1 MSPGNR
7 NASGLPARKN
17 ASPNSRQFEATS
29 TASILT
35 KRKEE
40 TAMKKTNSLLAI
52 AAVSLALALPC
63 TLAAA
68 PPRSFHQTFS
78 GLSAFADFES
88 VDPSG
93 CIFTSVIVNPTE
105 AEVSHPA
112 VSSSAV
118 LSVNEFDGC
127 TNTYLLSAF
136 GSVNLVDQQFQI
148 TELKS
153 ATLKTTAE
161 IFDFVSNTQIMVDV
175 NVSWVGIGGD
185 DRSSSRFTFVSRSP
199 RFLSIFRDLGVSR
212 DASATGSVTLAGTDL
227 TPNPTAPGFASL
239 SSDKNHT
246 VDVQLH

>member
-1 MSPGNR
+1 
-7 NASGLPARKN
+7 
-17 ASPNSRQFEATS
+17 
-29 TASILT
+29 
-35 KRKEE
+35 
-40 TAMKKTNSLLAI
+40 MKKTNSLLAI
-52 AAVSLALALPC
+52 AVVSSALGLPC

-93 CIFTSVIVNPTE
+93 CISTSVIVNLME
-105 AEVSHPA
+105 AKVSHPA
-112 VSSSAV
+112 VSSSSLAL
-118 LSVNEFDGC
+118 LSVTEFDSC
-127 TNTYLLSAF
+127 TNTFLLSAF

-161 IFDFVSNTQIMVDV
+161 IFDFVSNTQITVEV
-175 NVSWVGIGGD
+175 NVSWAGTGGD
-185 DRSSSRFTFVSRSP
+185 DRLSSRFTFVSRSP
-199 RFLSIFRDLGVSR
+199 GFLSIFRDLGVLL

-239 SSDKNHT
+239 SSDKSHT
-246 VDVQLH
+246 VDVQIH